1 MNYNIHEVFYS
12 QHILRKIH
20 VLSFTGYNIP
30 EIFMTE
36 ELALSLRKGLIIF
49 ILLAFGVGALIILRS
64 VDKETIRSL
73 LAADKL
79 KLLLALL
86 IVFIAWVCDAGR
98 FCALSSSAHEHVS
111 FSLGIVLTWLNY
123 FGSAV
128 TPMQSGGGP
137 FQVYALYKRGIPVGK
152 GIAITLMRTM
162 LTVLILTLAVPT
174 ALMLDPEILAGS
186 PFLKGL
192 VFYVFIVILATW
204 AFIAFTII
212 KPELIKKLSH
222 IIVLWLRR
230 FQFMKSNRT
239 VIKIVRW
246 LDREID
252 NYILNFRLVFRSGKL
267 WLLLAVI
274 LSVFHLLALFSVLP
288 VLMSAVGLPFRYA
301 QTIAVQA
308 VFMFIL
314 YFIPTPGASGVAE
327 GGGALL
333 YSILMPENMAGIM
346 SIICRFFTDYI
357 SIFMGV
363 VVVVRML
370 GWGVSENLHK
380 GAAVED
386 A

>member
-1 MNYNIHEVFYS
+1 M
-12 QHILRKIH
+12 
-20 VLSFTGYNIP
+20 
-30 EIFMTE
+30 
-36 ELALSLRKGLIIF
+36 SLRKGLIIF
-49 ILLAFGVGALIILRS
+49 ILLAFGVSAVIIFRS
-64 VDKETIRSL
+64 VDHETIRSL
-73 LAADKL
+73 LHADKM

-86 IVFIAWVCDAGR
+86 IVFAAWICDAGR
-98 FCALSSSAHEHVS
+98 FCALSSAAHEHVP

-137 FQVYALYKRGIPVGK
+137 FQVYALYKKGIPVGK

-162 LTVLILTLAVPT
+162 LTVLILTISVPS
-174 ALMLDPEILAGS
+174 ALMLDPEILEGS

-192 VFYVFIVILATW
+192 VFYVFVVILATW
-204 AFIAFTII
+204 AFIAFTVIR
-212 KPELIKKLSH
+212 PDLVKKLSH

-230 FQFMKSNRT
+230 FGLMRSTRRA
-239 VIKIVRW
+239 IKIVRW
-246 LDREID
+246 LDKEID
-252 NYILNFRLVFRSGKL
+252 NYIMNFKLAFNTGKIWVL
-267 WLLLAVI
+267 IAVI
-274 LSVFHLLALFSVLP
+274 LSVLHLLALFTVLP
-288 VLMSAVGLPFRYA
+288 VLMSAVGLPFRYM

-333 YSILMPENMAGIM
+333 YSILMPSNMAGVM
-346 SIICRFFTDYI
+346 SVICRFFTDYI

-363 VVVVRML
+363 VVVIRML
-370 GWGVSENLHK
+370 GWGVTENLHK
-380 GAAVED
+380 GASVEN

>member
-1 MNYNIHEVFYS
+1 M
-12 QHILRKIH
+12 
-20 VLSFTGYNIP
+20 
-30 EIFMTE
+30 
-36 ELALSLRKGLIIF
+36 SLRKGLIIF
-49 ILLAFGVGALIILRS
+49 ILLAFGVGALIIFKS
-64 VDKETIRSL
+64 VDHQTIRSL
-73 LAADKL
+73 LAANKL
-79 KLLLALL
+79 KLLLALFV
-86 IVFIAWVCDAGR
+86 VFLAWVFDAGR
-98 FCALSSSAHEHVS
+98 FCALAVAAHEKVS
-111 FSLGIVLTWLNY
+111 FPLGIVLTWLNY

-162 LTVLILTLAVPT
+162 LTILILTLAVPV
-174 ALMLDPEILAGS
+174 ALMLDPGILEGS
-186 PFLKGL
+186 HFLKGL
-192 VFYVFIVILATW
+192 VSYVFIVILATW
-204 AFIAFTII
+204 AFVAFTII
-212 KPELIKKLSH
+212 KPDIIKRLARS
-222 IIVLWLRR
+222 IVMWLRR
-230 FQFMKSNRT
+230 FNFMKSNRT
-239 VIKIVRW
+239 VIKIFQW

-252 NYILNFRLVFRSGKL
+252 NYILNFRLAFNTGKL
-267 WLLLAVI
+267 WVALAVI
-274 LSVFHLLALFSVLP
+274 LSALHLLALFSVLP

-314 YFIPTPGASGVAE
+314 YFVPTPGASGVAE

-333 YSILMPENMAGIM
+333 YSILMPSNMAGIM
-346 SIICRFFTDYI
+346 SLICRFFTDYI

-380 GAAVED
+380 GASVED

>member
-1 MNYNIHEVFYS
+1 M
-12 QHILRKIH
+12 
-20 VLSFTGYNIP
+20 
-30 EIFMTE
+30 
-36 ELALSLRKGLIIF
+36 SLRKGLIIF
-49 ILLAFGVGALIILRS
+49 ILLAFGVNALIIFRS
-64 VDKETIRSL
+64 VDHDTIHSL
-73 LAADKL
+73 LAANKL

-86 IVFIAWVCDAGR
+86 VVFVAWLCDAGR
-98 FCALSSSAHEHVS
+98 FCALAVAAHEKVS
-111 FSLGIVLTWLNY
+111 LSLGIVLTWLNY

-137 FQVYALYKRGIPVGK
+137 FQVYALYKKGIPVGK

-162 LTVLILTLAVPT
+162 LTILILTLAVPV
-174 ALMLDPEILAGS
+174 ALMLDPDILDGS

-192 VFYVFIVILATW
+192 VSYVFIVILATW
-204 AFIAFTII
+204 AFVAFTII
-212 KPELIKKLSH
+212 KPETIKHLAHS
-222 IIVLWLRR
+222 IVMWLRR
-230 FQFMKSNRT
+230 FNFMKSNRM
-239 VIKIVRW
+239 VIKIIQW

-252 NYILNFRLVFRSGKL
+252 NYILNFRLAFSTGKL
-267 WLLLAVI
+267 WVALAVM
-274 LSVFHLLALFSVLP
+274 LSVLHLLALFSVLP
-288 VLMSAVGLPFRYA
+288 VLMSAVGLHFRYI

-314 YFIPTPGASGVAE
+314 YFIPTPGASGFAE

-333 YSILMPENMAGIM
+333 YSILMSANMAGVM
-346 SIICRFFTDYI
+346 AIICRFFTDYL

-380 GAAVED
+380 GASVED

>member
-1 MNYNIHEVFYS
+1 M
-12 QHILRKIH
+12 
-20 VLSFTGYNIP
+20 
-30 EIFMTE
+30 
-36 ELALSLRKGLIIF
+36 SLRRGLIIF
-49 ILLAFGVGALIILRS
+49 ILLAFGVGALIIFRS
-64 VDKETIRSL
+64 VDRETVRSL
-73 LAADKL
+73 LAANKM

-86 IVFIAWVCDAGR
+86 VVFAAWVFDAGR
-98 FCALSSSAHEHVS
+98 FCALAFAAHEKVS
-111 FSLGIVLTWLNY
+111 FPFGVVLTWLNY

-137 FQVYALYKRGIPVGK
+137 FQVYALYKRNIPVGK

-162 LTVLILTLAVPT
+162 LTILILTLAVPI
-174 ALMLDPEILAGS
+174 ALMLDPDILEGS

-192 VFYVFIVILATW
+192 VSYVFVVILATW
-204 AFIAFTII
+204 AFVAFTIAR
-212 KPELIKKLSH
+212 PELIKKLCRV
-222 IIVLWLRR
+222 IIMWLRR
-230 FQFMKSNRT
+230 FNFMRSRRR
-239 VIKIVRW
+239 VIKILQW

-252 NYILNFRLVFRSGKL
+252 NYILNFRLAFNTGKL
-267 WLLLAVI
+267 WVVLAVVLSI
-274 LSVFHLLALFSVLP
+274 LHLLALFSVLP

-314 YFIPTPGASGVAE
+314 YFVPTPGASGVAE

-333 YSILMPENMAGIM
+333 YSILMPSNMAGVM
-346 SIICRFFTDYI
+346 SLICRFFTDYI

-363 VVVVRML
+363 IVVVRML

-380 GAAVED
+380 GASVED

>member
-1 MNYNIHEVFYS
+1 M
-12 QHILRKIH
+12 
-20 VLSFTGYNIP
+20 
-30 EIFMTE
+30 
-36 ELALSLRKGLIIF
+36 SLRKGLIIF
-49 ILLAFGVGALIILRS
+49 ILLAFGVNALIIFRS
-64 VDKETIRSL
+64 VDHDTIHSL
-73 LAADKL
+73 LAANKL

-86 IVFIAWVCDAGR
+86 VVFVAWLCDAGR
-98 FCALSSSAHEHVS
+98 FCALAVAAHEKVS
-111 FSLGIVLTWLNY
+111 LSLGIVLTWLNY

-137 FQVYALYKRGIPVGK
+137 FQVYALYKKGIPVGK

-162 LTVLILTLAVPT
+162 LTILILTLAVPV
-174 ALMLDPEILAGS
+174 ALMLDPDILDGS

-192 VFYVFIVILATW
+192 VSYVFIVILATW
-204 AFIAFTII
+204 AFVAFTII
-212 KPELIKKLSH
+212 KPETIKHLAHS
-222 IIVLWLRR
+222 IVMWLRR
-230 FQFMKSNRT
+230 FNFMKSNRM
-239 VIKIVRW
+239 VIKIIQW

-252 NYILNFRLVFRSGKL
+252 NYILNFRLAFSTGKL
-267 WLLLAVI
+267 WVALAVM
-274 LSVFHLLALFSVLP
+274 LSVLHLLALFSVLP
-288 VLMSAVGLPFRYA
+288 VLMSAVGLHFRYI

-314 YFIPTPGASGVAE
+314 YFIPTPGASGFAE

-333 YSILMPENMAGIM
+333 YSILMHANMAGVM
-346 SIICRFFTDYI
+346 AIICRFFTDYL

-380 GAAVED
+380 GASVED

>member
-1 MNYNIHEVFYS
+1 M
-12 QHILRKIH
+12 
-20 VLSFTGYNIP
+20 
-30 EIFMTE
+30 
-36 ELALSLRKGLIIF
+36 SLRRGLIIF
-49 ILLAFGVGALIILRS
+49 ILLAFGMGAFIIFRS
-64 VDKETIRSL
+64 VDRHTIHSL
-73 LAADKL
+73 LSADKL
-79 KLLLALL
+79 KLIIALL
-86 IVFIAWVCDAGR
+86 VVLIAWVCDSGR
-98 FCALSSSAHEHVS
+98 FCALALAAHEHVS

-137 FQVYALYKRGIPVGK
+137 FQVYALYKRGVPVGK

-162 LTVLILTLAVPT
+162 LTILILTLAVPA
-174 ALMLDPEILAGS
+174 ALMLDPDILEGS

-192 VFYVFIVILATW
+192 VSYVFIVILATW
-204 AFIAFTII
+204 AFVAFTII
-212 KPELIKKLSH
+212 RPEMVKKLAR
-222 IIVLWLRR
+222 IIVMWLRR
-230 FQFMKSNRT
+230 FNFMKSNRT
-239 VIKIVRW
+239 VIKIVHW
-246 LDREID
+246 LDKEID
-252 NYILNFRLVFRSGKL
+252 NYILNFRLAFNTGKL
-267 WLLLAVI
+267 WLLIAVVLSI
-274 LSVFHLLALFSVLP
+274 LHLLALFSVLP

-314 YFIPTPGASGVAE
+314 YFVPTPGASGVAE

-333 YSILMPENMAGIM
+333 YSILMPENMAGVM
-346 SIICRFFTDYI
+346 SLICRFFTDYI

-380 GAAVED
+380 GAKPED

>member
-1 MNYNIHEVFYS
+1 M
-12 QHILRKIH
+12 
-20 VLSFTGYNIP
+20 
-30 EIFMTE
+30 
-36 ELALSLRKGLIIF
+36 SLRKGLIIF
-49 ILLAFGVGALIILRS
+49 ILLAFGMGAIIIFRS
-64 VDKETIRSL
+64 VDHETIRSL
-73 LAADKL
+73 LAADKM
-79 KLLLALL
+79 KLLLALF
-86 IVFIAWVCDAGR
+86 IVFLAWICDAGR
-98 FCALSSSAHEHVS
+98 FCALAFAAHEKVS

-137 FQVYALYKRGIPVGK
+137 FQVYALYKKNIPVGK

-162 LTVLILTLAVPT
+162 LTVLILTLAVPV
-174 ALMLDPEILAGS
+174 AVVLDPDILEGS
-186 PFLKGL
+186 SFLKG
-192 VFYVFIVILATW
+192 VVSYVFVVIFATW

-212 KPELIKKLSH
+212 KPDLIKKLSR
-222 IIVLWLRR
+222 IIVMWLNRLK
-230 FQFMKSNRT
+230 FIKSKKTIMK
-239 VIKIVRW
+239 IFIW

-252 NYILNFRLVFRSGKL
+252 NYILNFKLAFNTGKL
-267 WLLLAVI
+267 WVLLAVI
-274 LSVFHLLALFSVLP
+274 LSILHLLALFSVLP
-288 VLMSAVGLPFRYA
+288 VLMSAVGLPFRYM

-314 YFIPTPGASGVAE
+314 YFVPTPGASGVAE

-333 YSILMPENMAGIM
+333 YSILMPSNMAGIM
-346 SIICRFFTDYI
+346 SIICRFFTDYL

-380 GAAVED
+380 GASVEN